1 MGDFANG
8 RNVLLR
14 PPSPGRPIN
23 PAPSVVK
30 ETKIEQKDINA
41 IADAVI
47 KAISNKIPTMVV
59 HPSQQPEEAFDN
71 SASLDKLAQAMIIE
85 RDTKESNVEGM
96 GTTRETKKDKG
107 ETDKTIDMLSKIGD

>member
-14 PPSPGRPIN
+14 TPQPGRPIQSS
-23 PAPSVVK
+23 PVVK
-30 ETKIEQKDINA
+30 ETKIEQKDVNA

-71 SASLDKLAQAMIIE
+71 SASLDKLAQAMIVE

-96 GTTRETKKDKG
+96 GTIKETHKDKG
-107 ETDKTIDMLSKIGD
+107 STDKTIDMLSKMGD